1 MKISPVSLYK
11 TNTFRGAE
19 KPQKDEKQTTL
30 PKEYIIEA
38 QKQVESAKQDIARIK
53 DAAKKE
59 KAQAS
64 IILAHSQKYQKRIQ
78 DILDD
83 PTGIKNAPENTVF
96 TPKTENGITEIH
108 ESDLFGNVYK
118 ITSLKP
124 DGKIYVREADAKTG
138 EVNIYSIDKKKK
150 SATVMLGVEISNSNT
165 KADEVYKFSSGEL
178 YRYEKDVET
187 TQKSNRQG
195 KIYTFKNNKLAKAM
209 LDNYSAERFTSVQE
223 AFIYDLNESFEEY
236 IGKYVNTPISTATES
251 SFLQAENEKSFYTK
265 NDARIHFDK
274 DEATEYIKFSDAKKI
289 CADYIVKL
297 KSPF

>member
-53 DAAKKE
+53 DAAEKE
-59 KAQAS
+59 KVQAS
-64 IILAHSQKYQKRIQ
+64 TILAHSQKYQKKIQ

-96 TPKTENGITEIH
+96 TPKKENGVTEIH

-124 DGKIYVREADAKTG
+124 DGKIYIREADTQTG
-138 EVNIYSIDKKKK
+138 EVNI
-150 SATVMLGVEISNSNT
+150 
-165 KADEVYKFSSGEL
+165 
-178 YRYEKDVET
+178 
-187 TQKSNRQG
+187 
-195 KIYTFKNNKLAKAM
+195 
-209 LDNYSAERFTSVQE
+209 
-223 AFIYDLNESFEEY
+223 
-236 IGKYVNTPISTATES
+236 
-251 SFLQAENEKSFYTK
+251 
-265 NDARIHFDK
+265 
-274 DEATEYIKFSDAKKI
+274 
-289 CADYIVKL
+289 
-297 KSPF
+297 

>member
-30 PKEYIIEA
+30 PKECIIEA

-53 DAAKKE
+53 DAAEKE
-59 KAQAS
+59 KVQAS
-64 IILAHSQKYQKRIQ
+64 TILAHSQKYQKKIQ

-96 TPKTENGITEIH
+96 TPKKENGVTEIH

-124 DGKIYVREADAKTG
+124 DGKIYIREADTQTG

-150 SATVMLGVEISNSNT
+150 TATVMLGVKISDDNT
-165 KADEVYKFSSGEL
+165 KVDEVYKFSNGKL
-178 YRYEKDVET
+178 NRYEKDVEVT
-187 TQKSNRQG
+187 PKSNRQG
-195 KIYTFKNNKLAKAM
+195 KIYAFKNNKPAKVM
-209 LDNYSAERFTSVQE
+209 LDSYSTERFTSVQE
-223 AFIYDLNESFEEY
+223 AFIYNSNEDFEEY

-251 SFLQAENEKSFYTK
+251 SFLQTENNKSFYTK
-265 NDARIHFDK
+265 NDYRISFDK
-274 DEATEYIKFSDAKKI
+274 NKAIEYIKFSDAKKLY
-289 CADYIVKL
+289 ADYIIKL
-297 KSPF
+297 

>member
-53 DAAKKE
+53 DAAEKE
-59 KAQAS
+59 KVQAS
-64 IILAHSQKYQKRIQ
+64 TILAHSQKYQKKIQ

-96 TPKTENGITEIH
+96 TPKKENGVTEIH

-124 DGKIYVREADAKTG
+124 DGKIYIREADTQTG

-150 SATVMLGVEISNSNT
+150 TATVMLGVKISDDNT
-165 KADEVYKFSSGEL
+165 KVDEVYKFSNGKL
-178 YRYEKDVET
+178 NRYEKDVEVT
-187 TQKSNRQG
+187 PKSNRQG
-195 KIYTFKNNKLAKAM
+195 KIYAFKNNKPAKVM
-209 LDNYSAERFTSVQE
+209 LDSYSTERFTSVQE
-223 AFIYDLNESFEEY
+223 AFIYNSNEDFEEY

-251 SFLQAENEKSFYTK
+251 SFLQTENNKSFYTK
-265 NDARIHFDK
+265 NDYRISFDK
-274 DEATEYIKFSDAKKI
+274 NKAIEYIKFSDAKKLY
-289 CADYIVKL
+289 ADYIIKL
-297 KSPF
+297 

>member
-53 DAAKKE
+53 DAAEKE
-59 KAQAS
+59 KVQAS
-64 IILAHSQKYQKRIQ
+64 TILAHSQKYQKKIQ

-96 TPKTENGITEIH
+96 TPKKENGVTEIH

-124 DGKIYVREADAKTG
+124 DGKIYIREADAQTG

-150 SATVMLGVEISNSNT
+150 TATVMLGVKISDDNT
-165 KADEVYKFSSGEL
+165 KIDEVYKFSNGKL
-178 YRYEKDVET
+178 NRYEKDVEVT
-187 TQKSNRQG
+187 PKSNRQG
-195 KIYTFKNNKLAKAM
+195 KIYAFKNNKPAKVM
-209 LDNYSAERFTSVQE
+209 LDSYSTERFTSVQE
-223 AFIYDLNESFEEY
+223 AFIYNSNEDFEEY

-251 SFLQAENEKSFYTK
+251 SFLQTENNKSFYTK
-265 NDARIHFDK
+265 NDYRISFDK
-274 DEATEYIKFSDAKKI
+274 NKAIEYIKFSDAKKLY
-289 CADYIVKL
+289 ADYIIKL
-297 KSPF
+297 

>member
-38 QKQVESAKQDIARIK
+38 QKLVESAKQDIARIK
-53 DAAKKE
+53 DTAEKE
-59 KAQAS
+59 KVQAS
-64 IILAHSQKYQKRIQ
+64 TILAHSQKYQKKIQ

-96 TPKTENGITEIH
+96 TPKKENGVTEIH

-124 DGKIYVREADAKTG
+124 DGKIYIREADAQTG

-150 SATVMLGVEISNSNT
+150 TATVMLGVKISDDNT
-165 KADEVYKFSSGEL
+165 KIDEVYKFSNGKL
-178 YRYEKDVET
+178 NRYEKDVEVT
-187 TQKSNRQG
+187 PKSNRQG
-195 KIYTFKNNKLAKAM
+195 KIYAFKNNKPAKVM
-209 LDNYSAERFTSVQE
+209 LDSYSTERFTSVQE
-223 AFIYDLNESFEEY
+223 AFIYNSNEDFEEY

-251 SFLQAENEKSFYTK
+251 SFLQTENNKSFYTK
-265 NDARIHFDK
+265 NDYRISFDK
-274 DEATEYIKFSDAKKI
+274 NKAIEYIKFSDAKKLY
-289 CADYIVKL
+289 ADYIIKL
-297 KSPF
+297 